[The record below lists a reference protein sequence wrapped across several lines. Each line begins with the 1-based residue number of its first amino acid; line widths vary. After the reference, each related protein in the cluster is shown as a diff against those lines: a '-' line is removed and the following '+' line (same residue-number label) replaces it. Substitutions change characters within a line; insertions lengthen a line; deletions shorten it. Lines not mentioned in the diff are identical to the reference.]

1 MGAVPRLECHH
12 KRPIVTS
19 GPLFY
24 RQRVRMTSK
33 NRRKAIIAA
42 RSAQARLNA
51 NAKRVSELRS
61 YDQASV
67 SRLSDANLVRVAMH
81 LGKEFDDAKKR
92 VAVEQK
98 AAYLNVPKIKL
109 SQRDMMYLSRPLIS
123 DQQIASAPS
132 KKRHVLRQQQKRRLE
147 AREKLQRA
155 IRYNKVR
162 QDRSVAVQ
170 RGLEISG
177 AVVGDVGI
185 ASGGSY
191 GDNRQNAIADRT
203 NVLSDK
209 DFIVSADRGMI
220 VAEILDVADVLG
232 KPLKRADRTVPKS
245 YKNVSDVTSRKGLAF
260 DARQDLDIQRRIEGL
275 MGSRMARRWARMSK
289 KERTLLKITT
299 GLQRVLMDS
308 VTYDHSV
315 SKNGGKRIVYKYAND
330 SAMDKA
336 EAQQMVKD
344 YFDFADRII
353 RR

>member
-1 MGAVPRLECHH
+1 
-12 KRPIVTS
+12 
-19 GPLFY
+19 
-24 RQRVRMTSK
+24 MTSK
-33 NRRKAIIAA
+33 NRRKAIVAA

-51 NAKRVSELRS
+51 SMKHVSELKS
-61 YDQASV
+61 YDQSSV
-67 SRLSDANLVRVAMH
+67 SRLSDANLVRVAMR
-81 LGKEFDDAKKR
+81 LGKEFDSAKKR
-92 VAVEQK
+92 VAMEQK

-109 SQRDMMYLSRPLIS
+109 SQRDMMYLRRPLIS

-147 AREKLQRA
+147 AREKLQRG

-177 AVVGDVGI
+177 AVVGDMGI

-203 NVLSDK
+203 NVLSDR
-209 DFIVSADRGMI
+209 DFIVSSDRGTI
-220 VAEILDVADVLG
+220 VAEILDVADALG
-232 KPLKRADRTVPKS
+232 KPLKKSERSIPKS
-245 YKNVSDVTSRKGLAF
+245 YKNVPDVTSRKGLAF

-275 MGSRMARRWARMSK
+275 MGSKMARRWARMSK
-289 KERTLLKITT
+289 DERKLLKITT
-299 GLQRVLMDS
+299 GLQRVLMDA

-315 SKNGGKRIVYKYAND
+315 KKNGSARIVYKYAND
-330 SAMDKA
+330 SSMDKA
-336 EAQQMVKD
+336 EAQQMVRD

-353 RR
+353 KR

>member
-1 MGAVPRLECHH
+1 MV
-12 KRPIVTS
+12 
-19 GPLFY
+19 
-24 RQRVRMTSK
+24 SK
-33 NRRKAIIAA
+33 SRRKAIIAA

-51 NAKRVSELRS
+51 SAKHVSELRS
-61 YDQASV
+61 YDQSSV

-81 LGKEFDDAKKR
+81 LGKEFDSAKKR
-92 VAVEQK
+92 VAMEQK

-109 SQRDMMYLSRPLIS
+109 SQRDMMYLRRPLIS

-147 AREKLQRA
+147 AREKLQRG

-177 AVVGDVGI
+177 AVVGDMGV

-203 NVLSDK
+203 NVLTDR
-209 DFIVSADRGMI
+209 DFIVSSDRGTI
-220 VAEILDVADVLG
+220 VAEILDVADALG
-232 KPLKRADRTVPKS
+232 KPLKKAERALSKT
-245 YKNVSDVTSRKGLAF
+245 YKNVSDSVLKARGLAF

-275 MGSRMARRWARMSK
+275 MGSKMARRWARMSK

-308 VTYDHSV
+308 VTYDHAV
-315 SKNGGKRIVYKYAND
+315 KKNGIERIVYRYAND

-353 RR
+353 KR

>member
-1 MGAVPRLECHH
+1 MV
-12 KRPIVTS
+12 
-19 GPLFY
+19 
-24 RQRVRMTSK
+24 SK
-33 NRRKAIIAA
+33 SRRKAIIAA

-51 NAKRVSELRS
+51 NTKRVSELRS
-61 YDQASV
+61 YDQSSV
-67 SRLSDANLVRVAMH
+67 SRLSDANLVRVAMR
-81 LGKEFDDAKKR
+81 LGKEFDSAKKR
-92 VAVEQK
+92 VAMEQK

-109 SQRDMMYLSRPLIS
+109 SQRDMMYLKRPLIS

-147 AREKLQRA
+147 AREKLQRG

-177 AVVGDVGI
+177 AVVGDMGV

-209 DFIVSADRGMI
+209 DFIVSSDRGTI
-220 VAEILDVADVLG
+220 VAEILDVADALG
-232 KPLKRADRTVPKS
+232 KPLKKAERAIPKS
-245 YKNVSDVTSRKGLAF
+245 YKNVSDAISRKGLAF

-275 MGSRMARRWARMSK
+275 MGSKMARRWARMSK

-299 GLQRVLMDS
+299 GLQRVLMDA

-315 SKNGGKRIVYKYAND
+315 TKNGSNRIVYRYAND

-336 EAQQMVKD
+336 EAQQMVSD

-353 RR
+353 KR